1 MPPPRQQRDR
11 SPQRRGPVTDDK
23 FPCWRRLRRK
33 VCRFCAD
40 KGAGIDYKEQ
50 RMLED
55 FISERGKIIPSRITG
70 TCAWHQRKL
79 TKAIKQARSIAL
91 VPYASARL

>member
-1 MPPPRQQRDR
+1 MPRAEKGKV
-11 SPQRRGPVTDDK
+11 RRGQTSDDK
-23 FPCWRRLRRK
+23 FPTRRRLRRK

-40 KGAGIDYKEQ
+40 KRAFIDYKEV
-50 RMLED
+50 RTLED

-79 TKAIKQARSIAL
+79 TTSIKQARAIAL
-91 VPYASARL
+91 LPYASTRI